1 MKGTIM
7 NRSSYI
13 FILPVILLLL
23 GGCSQEELVSTGDNN
38 IPDVTVD
45 KNTVTLS
52 FQLAGNAS
60 ADTRA
65 EHSNEDMMKEEG
77 NVKSLIY
84 AIFYKK
90 TCKKK
95 DHINLSANSY
105 QTGNTG
111 NNHIYTLSSGLEM
124 DWFDENTEIFA
135 VVNAPEE
142 VKRDLFAETPTR
154 PDTLTIGNTI
164 IQELVT
170 DSIERKARKEVYNT
184 IITNQLQNTLVY
196 PNRDGKIFYKP
207 AKTTNFISHKYSLT
221 DETKFSNYD
230 ELENKRQQ
238 TTNAETLAMYD
249 AIIEDLSCRLE
260 LFQKDS
266 YSNKINTYTTQE
278 KGNHPIAEDLIQKP
292 EILRY
297 FLWREYSYTEDLN
310 QTASNSLNRLIDSP
324 LMSGYL
330 ALTDNVGSVIT
341 VPVEHVYSRIWF
353 QFNFTGDINA
363 LKSDARYIDLT
374 SIKVEGL
381 TNKTLLFNVDG
392 VNLESE
398 DTFAKITSDNKTQ
411 SPFFGK
417 LAASGQQ
424 HNGTDGIKLRYYPEQ
439 PDYNTICRYPLK
451 SNSATEFDTNNA
463 RRYYIYSFQRSGNK
477 LEDNPLITLNYSFTE
492 REETEITHKTATARL
507 YDETH
512 SGGKRHHGLLRNY
525 TYGVNCMVNA
535 NTLGLELQVTAHDW
549 YTHKVTDIPTFE

>member
-23 GGCSQEELVSTGDNN
+23 GGCSQEELVSAGDNN
-38 IPDVTVD
+38 VPGVTVD
-45 KNTVTLS
+45 ENTVTLS

-65 EHSNEDMMKEEG
+65 EYSDADMMKEEG

-95 DHINLSANSY
+95 DCIDFANSY
-105 QTGNTG
+105 QTG
-111 NNHIYTLSSGLEM
+111 NNHIYTLSGLKL
-124 DWFDENTEIFA
+124 DWFNENTEIFA
-135 VVNAPEE
+135 VVNAPDE
-142 VKRDLFAETPTR
+142 VKNSLLTEKPPK

-278 KGNHPIAEDLIQKP
+278 KGNPLIANTLILKP
-292 EILRY
+292 EIWRY
-297 FLWREYSYTEDLN
+297 FLWREYSYTEELN
-310 QTASNSLNRLIDSP
+310 LTASSNASRLINFP

-330 ALTDNVGSVIT
+330 VLADNVGSVIT

-392 VNLESE
+392 VNSESE
-398 DTFAKITSDNKTQ
+398 SVSASITSEDEDQ

-417 LAASGQQ
+417 LAASDKQ
-424 HNGTDGIKLRYYPEQ
+424 HYGNGGIEILRYYPEQ

-451 SNSATEFDTNNA
+451 SNTPEFDMSNA
-463 RRYYIYSFQRSGNK
+463 RRY
-477 LEDNPLITLNYSFTE
+477 
-492 REETEITHKTATARL
+492 
-507 YDETH
+507 
-512 SGGKRHHGLLRNY
+512 
-525 TYGVNCMVNA
+525 
-535 NTLGLELQVTAHDW
+535 
-549 YTHKVTDIPTFE
+549 

>member
-23 GGCSQEELVSTGDNN
+23 GGCSQEELVSAGDNN
-38 IPDVTVD
+38 VPGVTVD
-45 KNTVTLS
+45 ENTVTLS

-65 EHSNEDMMKEEG
+65 EYSDADMMKEEG

-95 DHINLSANSY
+95 DCIDFANSY
-105 QTGNTG
+105 QTG
-111 NNHIYTLSSGLEM
+111 NNHIYTLSGLKL

-135 VVNAPEE
+135 VVNAPDE
-142 VKRDLFAETPTR
+142 VKNSLLTETPPK

-278 KGNHPIAEDLIQKP
+278 KGNHPIAEDLIQEP

-297 FLWREYSYTEDLN
+297 FLWRECSYTEDLN
-310 QTASNSLNRLIDSP
+310 QIASSNPSRLIDSP

-330 ALTDNVGSVIT
+330 ALADNVGSVIT

-353 QFNFTGDINA
+353 QFNFTGDISA
-363 LKSDARYIDLT
+363 LNSGAKYIDLT
-374 SIKVEGL
+374 GIKVEGL
-381 TNKTLLFNVDG
+381 TNETLLFNVDG
-392 VNLESE
+392 VNSESE
-398 DTFAKITSDNKTQ
+398 DASAEITSDNTTQ
-411 SPFFGK
+411 SPFFGN
-417 LAASGQQ
+417 LTASGQQ
-424 HNGTDGIKLRYYPEQ
+424 HYGYNGIEILRYYLEQ
-439 PDYNTICRYPLK
+439 SDYNIICRYPLK

-492 REETEITHKTATARL
+492 REETEITHKIATARL